1 MAWFGWRVSFIHIAG
16 FLSKWFCHFDWTAW
30 IIEPSS
36 FVLFNLS
43 PSFIIFFVV
52 VAFFSLSSLVFPSFP
67 SFSVFYYCVSGCT
80 DLSSKTFMISKII
93 HTPNLVRLYFP
104 LFFVQSL
111 FSRPFLFSPLPAFI
125 SFFWLKTASRYF
137 TTVKVLKDGYL
148 TLWLIMFPQISV
160 FTPTFPA

>member
-16 FLSKWFCHFDWTAW
+16 FLSKSFCCFDWTAW
-30 IIEPSS
+30 KIEPSD
-36 FVLFNLS
+36 FFLLNLS
-43 PSFIIFFVV
+43 PSFIIFFL
-52 VAFFSLSSLVFPSFP
+52 VAFFSLSSLVFPHFP

-80 DLSSKTFMISKII
+80 DLSSKIFMISKII

-104 LFFVQSL
+104 LFLVQSL

-125 SFFWLKTASRYF
+125 SFLWLKAVSHYF

-148 TLWLIMFPQISV
+148 TLWLIIFPQISV
-160 FTPTFPA
+160 FTLTFPA